1 MLVRKILPAEV
12 ETVVA
17 MFNDSDV
24 DATNDVFVS
33 IVSAKELKVPVV
45 PFVDEVFRVLDVVLV
60 FNKVENSF
68 EVDADEDADDGVY
81 IDIDEDVGKN
91 VGIGVVV

>member
-17 MFNDSDV
+17 MFNNSDV

-33 IVSAKELKVPVV
+33 IVSAKELKVPVL